1 MKVGFLINF
10 ANDFSNWHNLTNC
23 KNIGKNDSKEG
34 ECRDIATKESAVK
47 SSKKMKCYV

>member
-10 ANDFSNWHNLTNC
+10 ANDFSNWHNLT
-23 KNIGKNDSKEG
+23 NIGKNDSKEG